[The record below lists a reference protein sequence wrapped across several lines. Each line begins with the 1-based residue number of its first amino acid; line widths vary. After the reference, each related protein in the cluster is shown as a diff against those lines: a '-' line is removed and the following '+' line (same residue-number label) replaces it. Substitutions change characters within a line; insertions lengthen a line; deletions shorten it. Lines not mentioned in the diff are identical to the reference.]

1 MSDSFLKLCSLAKIE
16 VDNVIN
22 SINLDHKTGSDFLSQ
37 KNAASPVV
45 TKIDLEIEKQL
56 RKLIEV
62 QYPNAGILGEEYSEK
77 LAHKES
83 KYRFILDPIDGTIAL
98 VTGKP
103 TYTTLMALEV
113 CGEFHSG
120 WVYLPA
126 LKQEYQAIK
135 GYGAYGPTGLLKTS
149 DKKTWESIVW
159 SSTTPSM
166 FPDNWQKKLLSYLDE
181 RCWLSSFGG
190 DAMQYCLLAQGRIDM
205 VIENQMEIHDYAA
218 VAPIVK
224 EAGGCISDFDGNSL
238 DSSHSGQVLAT
249 ANSTLHAMAL
259 ELIQE
264 VRNKL
269 Y

>member
-1 MSDSFLKLCSLAKIE
+1 MSDSFLKLCNLAKIE
-16 VDNVIN
+16 IDTVID
-22 SINLDHKTGSDFLSQ
+22 SINLDQKTGSDFLSQ

-56 RKLIEV
+56 RKLIEI
-62 QYPNAGILGEEYSEK
+62 QYPDAGILGEEYLEK

-83 KYRFILDPIDGTIAL
+83 KHRFILDPIDGTIAL
-98 VTGKP
+98 ITGKP

-113 CGEFHSG
+113 SGEFHSG

-135 GYGAYGPTGLLKTS
+135 GCGTYGPTGLLKTS

-166 FPDNWQKKLLSYLDE
+166 FPDNWQKKLLSYLHE
-181 RCWLSSFGG
+181 HCWLSSYGG

-249 ANSTLHAMAL
+249 ANSTLHEMAL
-259 ELIQE
+259 ELIHK
-264 VRNKL
+264 VRNGP